1 MITANLLGSLVEAAG
16 SCARCLPHKT
26 LWLSSL
32 VPSYSSPKLGASCLD
47 LQDLNNKVLKGRE
60 LQMTNLESE
69 GMKEGDKTKIL
80 FKSLLLLGNG
90 GFIKL
95 KTTDGICSGAQDK
108 PVLGK
113 HINVKGMSPL

>member
-1 MITANLLGSLVEAAG
+1 MRPENWSNLWM
-16 SCARCLPHKT
+16 P
-26 LWLSSL
+26 
-32 VPSYSSPKLGASCLD
+32 D
-47 LQDLNNKVLKGRE
+47 LQDLNNRVLKGRE

-95 KTTDGICSGAQDK
+95 KTTDGICSGT
-108 PVLGK
+108 
-113 HINVKGMSPL
+113 